1 MKINDYIHFTC
12 EAPEDQEAGTSCL
25 SVWWW
30 GKIGTHFGDCRDR
43 VTAWLL
49 FSPLSSCLKLTI
61 QYLQTLDAS
70 EPCGEEA
77 EFVVWVLSPQQL
89 PVPGSQ
95 RLLFSLLS
103 SPFCHYNGAIVRES
117 GGLYILG
124 SNYQTSWYGI
134 VGFTPGQSQIYP
146 ENAYI

>member
-1 MKINDYIHFTC
+1 M
-12 EAPEDQEAGTSCL
+12 
-25 SVWWW
+25 
-30 GKIGTHFGDCRDR
+30 
-43 VTAWLL
+43 TAWLL

-61 QYLQTLDAS
+61 QYLQTPDAS